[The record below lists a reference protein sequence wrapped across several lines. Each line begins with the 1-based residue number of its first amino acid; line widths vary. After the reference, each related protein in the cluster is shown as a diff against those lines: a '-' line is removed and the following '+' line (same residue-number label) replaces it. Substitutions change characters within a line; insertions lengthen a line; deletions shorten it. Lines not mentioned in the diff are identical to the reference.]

1 MLTFFAF
8 LINLCFVLMI
18 VLAILAGLAIVGAV
32 ILGLVYVLIW
42 LVTKAN

>member
-8 LINLCFVLMI
+8 LINLCFVLTI

-32 ILGLVYVLIW
+32 ILGLVYALIW